1 MSKPDGVLIRLPCG
15 HTPTDYFEL
24 GKVLYPDG
32 RRSHDLYLSVC
43 MDGTESVIK
52 LTDEATE
59 QIRQCLNDL
68 AEVEG
73 RLS

>member
-1 MSKPDGVLIRLPCG
+1 MKEAILIRLPCA
-15 HTPTDYFEL
+15 TVPTDYFEL

-32 RRSHDLYLSVC
+32 RRSQDLYLSVT
-43 MDGTESVIK
+43 MDGAESVVK
-52 LTDEATE
+52 LTDEAVE

-68 AEVEG
+68 ALVNG